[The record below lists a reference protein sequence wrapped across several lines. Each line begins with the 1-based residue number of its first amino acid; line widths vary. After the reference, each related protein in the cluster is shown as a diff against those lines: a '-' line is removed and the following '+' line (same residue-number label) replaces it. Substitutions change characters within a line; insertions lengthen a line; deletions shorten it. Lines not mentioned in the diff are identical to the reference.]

1 LEQLTKS
8 APKKL
13 RQLLRLSIS
22 LGAIFYLFSNIDR
35 DVLFVILKKTDL
47 WWLFWAFIAF
57 NLSKI
62 VSAIRL
68 NYYFRSI
75 GIALSE
81 WRNLQLYYLG
91 MFYNLFLPGGISGDG
106 YKIYLLAKRHGRNYK
121 KLLQATLLDRIS
133 GLAALFVLGG
143 MLYAVS
149 RFASLSTVFQILA
162 LSGAVLAIPV
172 NYLITKRF
180 FADYLAIF
188 LPTTLYAFVVQL
200 LQLLCALFLIWAIN
214 APPSMTVEYLALF
227 LISSVVAI
235 LPISIGGIGVR
246 ELTFLY
252 GFGLIGGD
260 TTSAVAF
267 SLLFFLITVLS
278 SLLGL
283 FVKSDFHPNH

>member
-1 LEQLTKS
+1 MEQLTKS

-13 RQLLRLSIS
+13 RQLLKLSIS

-149 RFASLSTVFQILA
+149 RFASLSTIFQILA

-188 LPTTLYAFVVQL
+188 LPTTLYAFGVQL